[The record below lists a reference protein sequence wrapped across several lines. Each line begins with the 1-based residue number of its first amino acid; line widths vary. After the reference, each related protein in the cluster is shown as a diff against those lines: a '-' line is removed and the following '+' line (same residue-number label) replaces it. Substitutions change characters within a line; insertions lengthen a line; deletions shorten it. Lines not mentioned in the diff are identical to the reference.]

1 MIRKVIYLAF
11 AYLLIGCS
19 SSESPVQKQADL
31 TIYSGITMVR
41 PLNVLVTEF
50 EKKNNV
56 NIELKQGA
64 TGYLYDTIL
73 SERTGDIFFPG
84 SDSYRLNENINH
96 IFKDHVFVGYNRLA
110 IVTQKGNPKHLSND
124 IHQLANPKYS
134 VVLSAPD
141 SSAVGQVSKKAL
153 DKAGITHSV
162 YDNVTYFTTDSHRI
176 FTAISKGDADIA
188 LNWYATTKWPE
199 TKNYM
204 DAIMLPKN
212 VSKPKTLELNL
223 LSFSQNPTLAK
234 QFMKFASSKHG
245 LKVFA
250 EYGFLTPSELEEAI
264 KNSASA
270 SNNHTTPAQKAEIK

>member
-1 MIRKVIYLAF
+1 MRKVIYLAF
-11 AYLLIGCS
+11 ATFLIGCS
-19 SSESPVQKQADL
+19 SSESPVQKKADL
-31 TIYSGITMVR
+31 IIYSGITMVR

-64 TGYLYDTIL
+64 TGYLYGTIQ

-84 SDSYRLNENINH
+84 SDSYRLNDQTNG

-124 IHQLANPKYS
+124 IQQLTNPKYS

-141 SSAVGQVSKKAL
+141 SSAVGQTSKKAL
-153 DKAGITHSV
+153 DKMGITHTV

-176 FTAISKGDADIA
+176 FTAIRKGDADIA

-199 TKNYM
+199 TKDFM
-204 DAIMLPKN
+204 DAIVLPEN

-245 LKVFA
+245 LEVFA
-250 EYGFLTPSELEEAI
+250 EYGFLTPSELTKTI
-264 KNSASA
+264 KNLHSA
-270 SNNHTTPAQKAEIK
+270 HAENKQVEAK